1 VTARDKERMMISR
14 EKIESVLRALNAA
27 ENDRVNTTVE
37 ATSARI
43 DAIMA
48 PDVEGWRNGVH
59 VPNRDSE
66 REVERKAFGALVDY
80 NRQFELM
87 IIEAP
92 LACITWTIRGTFQDQ
107 QISAP
112 GCSNFE
118 FNEEGRVQRY
128 WMYFNPAD
136 FSYRN

>member
-1 VTARDKERMMISR
+1 MISR
-14 EKIESVLRALNAA
+14 DTIESTLRALNAA
-27 ENDRVNTTVE
+27 ENDRVNTSVE

-59 VPNRDSE
+59 VPSRATE

-80 NRQFELM
+80 HRQFELM
-87 IIEAP
+87 IVDPPFA
-92 LACITWTIRGTFQDQ
+92 AITWTIRGTFQGQ
-107 QISAP
+107 AIAAP

-118 FNEEGRVQRY
+118 FNEDGTVRRY
-128 WMYFNPAD
+128 WMYFDPAD
-136 FSYRN
+136 FSYRA

>member
-1 VTARDKERMMISR
+1 MISR
-14 EKIESVLRALNAA
+14 EKIENKLRELNAA
-27 ENDRVNTTVE
+27 ENDRVNAGVE

-43 DAIMA
+43 DQIMA
-48 PDVEGWRNGVH
+48 KDVEGWRNGVH
-59 VPNRDSE
+59 VPSRDSE
-66 REVERKAFGALVDY
+66 REVERKAFDALVDY

-87 IIEAP
+87 IIDPPFA
-92 LACITWTIRGTFQDQ
+92 AITWTIRGTFQNQ
-107 QISAP
+107 PIAAP

-118 FNEEGRVQRY
+118 FNEDGTVRRY

>member
-1 VTARDKERMMISR
+1 MISR
-14 EKIESVLRALNAA
+14 AKIEQTLRALNAA

-43 DAIMA
+43 DALMA
-48 PDVEGWRNGVH
+48 ADVEGWRNGVH
-59 VPNRDSE
+59 FPSRDSE
-66 REVERKAFGALVDY
+66 RDIERKAFGALVDY

-87 IIEAP
+87 IIEPP
-92 LACITWTIRGTFQDQ
+92 LACITWTIRGTFQGQ
-107 QISAP
+107 PIVAP

-118 FNEEGRVQRY
+118 FNDDGTIRRY

-136 FSYRN
+136 FAYRS

>member
-1 VTARDKERMMISR
+1 MVSR
-14 EKIESVLRALNAA
+14 EKIESVLRELNAA

-48 PDVEGWRNGVH
+48 PDVKGWRNGVP
-59 VPNRDSE
+59 VANRAAE

-87 IIEAP
+87 IIDAP
-92 LACITWTIRGTFQDQ
+92 LACITWTIRGTFQGQ
-107 QISAP
+107 QITAP

-118 FNEEGRVQRY
+118 FNPDGSIGRY
-128 WMYFNPAD
+128 WMYFDPAD
-136 FSYRN
+136 FTYRS

>member
-1 VTARDKERMMISR
+1 MISR
-14 EKIESVLRALNAA
+14 ERIERALRELNAA

-59 VPNRDSE
+59 VASRAAE
-66 REVERKAFGALVDY
+66 REVEKKAFGALVDY

-87 IIEAP
+87 IIEPP
-92 LACITWTIRGTFQDQ
+92 LAAITWTIRGTFNGQEVR
-107 QISAP
+107 AP

-136 FSYRN
+136 FAYRN

>member
-1 VTARDKERMMISR
+1 MISR
-14 EKIESVLRALNAA
+14 DRIEATLRELNAA
-27 ENDRVNTTVE
+27 ENDRVNSGVE

-48 PDVEGWRNGVH
+48 PEVEGWRNGVH
-59 VPNRDSE
+59 VPSRESE

-80 NRQFELM
+80 HRQFELM
-87 IIEAP
+87 IIDPP

-107 QISAP
+107 PIAAP

-118 FNEEGRVQRY
+118 FNEDGTVRRY
-128 WMYFNPAD
+128 WMYFNPSD
-136 FSYRN
+136 FSYRS

>member
-1 VTARDKERMMISR
+1 MISR
-14 EKIESVLRALNAA
+14 EKIESALRALNAA
-27 ENDRVNTTVE
+27 ENDRVHAGVE

-59 VPNRDSE
+59 FPSRDAE
-66 REVERKAFGALVDY
+66 RDLEKKAFGALVDY

-87 IIEAP
+87 IIDPP
-92 LACITWTIRGTFQDQ
+92 LACITWTIRGTFNGQA
-107 QISAP
+107 IAAP

-118 FNEEGRVQRY
+118 FNEEGRVRRY

-136 FSYRN
+136 FAYRN

>member
-1 VTARDKERMMISR
+1 MITRDT
-14 EKIESVLRALNAA
+14 IESVLRELNAA

-48 PDVEGWRNGVH
+48 PNVQGSRNGIA
-59 VPNRDSE
+59 VPNRAAE
-66 REVERKAFGALVDY
+66 REVEQKAFGALIDY
-80 NRQFELM
+80 HRQFELM
-87 IIEAP
+87 IIDPP
-92 LACITWTIRGTFQDQ
+92 LACITWTIRGTFQGQ
-107 QISAP
+107 PIVAP

-118 FNEEGRVQRY
+118 FNDDGTIRRY

-136 FSYRN
+136 FTYRA

>member
-1 VTARDKERMMISR
+1 MISR
-14 EKIESVLRALNAA
+14 DQIEAALRNLNAA
-27 ENDRVNTTVE
+27 ENDRINTTVE

-43 DAIMA
+43 DEIMA

-59 VPNRDSE
+59 VPSRASE
-66 REVERKAFGALVDY
+66 REVEQKAFGALVDY

-92 LACITWTIRGTFQDQ
+92 LACITWTIRGTFQGQ
-107 QISAP
+107 QIAAS

-118 FNEEGRVQRY
+118 FNGEGRVQRY

-136 FSYRN
+136 FTYRS